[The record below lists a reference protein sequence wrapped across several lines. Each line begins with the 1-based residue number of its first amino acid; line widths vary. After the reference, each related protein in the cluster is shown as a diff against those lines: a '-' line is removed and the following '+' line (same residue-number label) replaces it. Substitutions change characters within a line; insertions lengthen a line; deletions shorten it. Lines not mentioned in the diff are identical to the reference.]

1 MNKIFALVDCN
12 SFYASCEK
20 VFRQD
25 LKDKPVVVLS
35 SNDGRIVDLS
45 KEAKKL
51 GTKRRILGVVILL
64 FKSLYIEGL
73 ILTNPAQD
81 IPAGI
86 FGKKKAIKEIFS
98 QNEISDFLNR
108 INIDTNLKERAMF
121 GLMYSSG
128 LRVVIERV

>member
-1 MNKIFALVDCN
+1 
-12 SFYASCEK
+12 
-20 VFRQD
+20 
-25 LKDKPVVVLS
+25 
-35 SNDGRIVDLS
+35 
-45 KEAKKL
+45 
-51 GTKRRILGVVILL
+51 
-64 FKSLYIEGL
+64 
-73 ILTNPAQD
+73 LTNLAQD